1 MLSEMFLPLAV
12 IAASG
17 AGAWLCGKKKNL
29 SAGIGTTGL
38 IAGIIWWTMLLFLN
52 SDSFNPSYS
61 IWWAVPIIV
70 LGICG
75 GIHSIAY
82 LKGHGEERSNLYYLF
97 YNLTVA
103 SMLGVLLVRETV
115 LFLTFWELMG
125 LASFALVA
133 FDYQSGK
140 ARNAA
145 WLYLLVCEAG
155 SLFLMLMFLAPA
167 EPVFR
172 LIFGLLGFG
181 LKIGFPLL
189 HIWLPQAHPAAPA
202 PVSALMSGAMIPLGF
217 YGFWVFI
224 FPCLD
229 GGNVILSAG
238 ITLLILGCVGALGG
252 ILFSLP
258 RTNIKELLAY
268 SSIENM
274 GIISMG
280 FGLGLVEYSSGNE
293 TMIYGLAFGGS
304 LLHILNHSF
313 LKGGLFLGA
322 GIIQKATHSLE
333 MEEMGGLLKRMPFSG
348 SLFLM
353 NSAGICGL
361 PPFNGFIS
369 EFLIYAAALMSVCSR
384 QPLLIVC
391 GVAVLIVLALTGG
404 IAAAAFAKLTGAV
417 YLGEPRG
424 EKAANAVEGSKWMT
438 LPVLVLFLLS
448 CGTTLLIGY
457 GNRELVPSLF
467 VISQLSI
474 SLVLLSAVL
483 FVIRCKILSKEYKD
497 KRGCTWD
504 CGFSAPTAR
513 MEYTGSA
520 FVQPIT
526 DFCRFL
532 MKPFRKVNLPEGI
545 FAKDAGYESETPDP
559 GLERFWG
566 KIFGWAARLSE
577 KIHFLQSGY
586 LHLYILI
593 ATAALI
599 AMLIWGLM
607 LPWSGS
613 ILGGVK

>member
-1 MLSEMFLPLAV
+1 MFVFSEMFLPLAV
-12 IAASG
+12 MAASG
-17 AGAWLCGKKKNL
+17 AGAWLCGKQKKL
-29 SAGIGTTGL
+29 AAGIGTTGL
-38 IAGIIWWTMLLFLN
+38 ILGLFYWGVLLIRNLSAG
-52 SDSFNPSYS
+52 S
-61 IWWAVPIIV
+61 IVWAIPILI
-70 LGICG
+70 LGLCG
-75 GIHSIAY
+75 AVHSLAY

-103 SMLGVLLVRETV
+103 SMLGVLLVSDPIR
-115 LFLTFWELMG
+115 FLTLWELMG

-133 FDYQSGK
+133 FDFQAGK
-140 ARNAA
+140 ARDAA

-155 SLFLMLMFLAPA
+155 SLFLILMFLAPDFS
-167 EPVFR
+167 VMRFV
-172 LIFGLLGFG
+172 FGLIGFG

-217 YGFWVFI
+217 YGLLKFAV
-224 FPCLD
+224 D
-229 GGNVILSAG
+229 GCSFHQPAG
-238 ITLLILGCVGALGG
+238 IILLALGAIGALGG

-258 RTNIKELLAY
+258 KTNIKELLAY

-280 FGLGLVEYSSGNE
+280 FGLVLLKADDPESPV
-293 TMIYGLAFGGS
+293 IYCGMAGAM
-304 LLHILNHSF
+304 LHIINHAF

-322 GIIQKATHSLE
+322 GIIQKATHSLD
-333 MEEMGGLLKRMPFSG
+333 MEDMGGLLKRMPFSG

-369 EFLIYAAALMSVCSR
+369 EFLIYAAALQAVCSGEL
-384 QPLLIVC
+384 PVMIC
-391 GVAVLIVLALTGG
+391 GIIVLIVLALTGG

-417 YLGEPRG
+417 YLGEPRT
-424 EKAANAVEGSKWMT
+424 EKAAEAKEQSKLMT

-448 CGTTLLIGY
+448 NGVTVLIGL
-457 GNRELVPSLF
+457 GNRDDMPALF
-467 VISQLSI
+467 FTAVFSAV
-474 SLVLLSAVL
+474 LVLLSALL
-483 FVIRCKILSKEYKD
+483 FWIRCKALPGKKD
-497 KRGCTWD
+497 EKRGCTWD
-504 CGFSAPTAR
+504 CGYIAPTAR

-532 MKPFRKVNLPEGI
+532 MKPFRKIVPPKGI
-545 FAKDAGYESETPDP
+545 FAKEASYESETDDP
-559 GLERFWG
+559 GLARFWNR
-566 KIFGWAARLSE
+566 IFHWVSKLSE
-577 KIHFLQSGY
+577 KIHVLQSGY

-599 AMLIWGLM
+599 MMLIWGLM
-607 LPWSGS
+607 LPWCG
-613 ILGGVK
+613 IITGGVK

>member
-1 MLSEMFLPLAV
+1 MFVFSEMFLPLAV

-17 AGAWLCGKKKNL
+17 AGAWLCGKRKKL
-29 SAGIGTTGL
+29 AAGIGTTGL
-38 IAGIIWWTMLLFLN
+38 ILGILAWGMLLVR
-52 SDSFNPSYS
+52 NPDDVSGT
-61 IWWAVPIIV
+61 IVWALPIQI
-70 LGICG
+70 LGFCG
-75 GIHSIAY
+75 AIHSLSY

-103 SMLGVLLVRETV
+103 AMFGVLLVKEPIP
-115 LFLTFWELMG
+115 FLAFWELMG
-125 LASFALVA
+125 LASFALVS
-133 FDYQSGK
+133 FDYKSAK
-140 ARNAA
+140 TRDAA

-155 SLFLMLMFLAPA
+155 SLFLILMFLAPDSGILK
-167 EPVFR
+167 F
-172 LIFGLLGFG
+172 IFGVLGFG

-189 HIWLPQAHPAAPA
+189 HMWLPQAHPAAPA

-217 YGFWVFI
+217 YGLWTFVF
-224 FPCLD
+224 
-229 GGNVILSAG
+229 SAHDFKINIVAG
-238 ITLLILGCVGALGG
+238 VVLLVLGAIGALGG

-280 FGLGLVEYSSGNE
+280 FGLGLLTFRSSPIAVLSTTGA
-293 TMIYGLAFGGS
+293 LF
-304 LLHILNHSF
+304 HIINHAF

-322 GIIQKATHSLE
+322 GIIQKGTHSLN

-348 SLFLM
+348 ALFMM

-369 EFLIYAAALMSVCSR
+369 EFFIYMAAIMAVCSGNTI
-384 QPLLIVC
+384 LIIS
-391 GVAVLIVLALTGG
+391 GISVLIVLSLTGG
-404 IAAAAFAKLTGAV
+404 IAAAAFVKLTGAV
-417 YLGEPRG
+417 FLGEPRS
-424 EKAANAVEGSKWMT
+424 KHAAEAVEQSKVM
-438 LPVLVLFLLS
+438 LIPVLFLFILS
-448 CGTTLLIGY
+448 CATTFCIGWISRDSY
-457 GNRELVPSLF
+457 PSVYKIALF
-467 VISQLSI
+467 
-474 SLVLLSAVL
+474 SLAFILLSGIL
-483 FVIRCKILSKEYKD
+483 FWIRCNALPCRKD
-497 KRGCTWD
+497 EKRGCTWD
-504 CGFSAPTAR
+504 CGYIAPSAR

-532 MKPFRKVNLPEGI
+532 MKPIRKIVMPKGI
-545 FAKDAGYESETPDP
+545 FGKDAGYESETPDP

-566 KIFGWAARLSE
+566 KIFGWVAKFSD
-577 KIHFLQSGY
+577 KIHVLQSGY

-593 ATAALI
+593 ATVALI

-607 LPWSGS
+607 LPWGGS